1 MVRNRL
7 YQHSLKTRDRKEA
20 AKREAAFVT
29 DIMRG
34 DFDLTKTTVPR
45 FRDFEERVFDS

>member
-7 YQHSLKTRDRKEA
+7 FQHSLKTRDRKEA

-34 DFDLTKTTVPR
+34 DFDLTKTTVSR
-45 FRDFEERVFDS
+45 FRDF